1 MGKVGN
7 LFLTKDGSFSDG
19 EREFFNVGREFLYT
33 SCGPAAHAFLPL
45 RSTQARTSF
54 VGQVD
59 FASHKP
65 LRFRPSSLQT
75 PPALASPKGPYAAPP
90 QAPSVA
96 SRRRRYNTLDLAG
109 KIVCQGRPCPL
120 WIPPPRNRPV
130 SLDASPQRKPEHP
143 NCAPAFSAQ
152 RGASPLDTLCKRN
165 AVPLKSSCQRNRPV
179 SLDASLKEK

>member
-1 MGKVGN
+1 MRKVGN

-54 VGQVD
+54 VGQVG

-65 LRFRPSSLQT
+65 LRFRPSGLQI
-75 PPALASPKGPYAAPP
+75 PPVLASPKRPSAAPP

-96 SRRRRYNTLDLAG
+96 SRRRRYNTLDLAS
-109 KIVCQGRPCPL
+109 KIVCQRQ
-120 WIPPPRNRPV
+120 
-130 SLDASPQRKPEHP
+130 ASPALLWKPPGYRQHH
-143 NCAPAFSAQ
+143 FSA
-152 RGASPLDTLCKRN
+152 RERN
-165 AVPLKSSCQRNRPV
+165 VFCRYSFSTCATKSKIGFCGHEG
-179 SLDASLKEK
+179 K

>member
-1 MGKVGN
+1 MGN

-33 SCGPAAHAFLPL
+33 SCGLAAHAFLPL
-45 RSTQARTSF
+45 RSIQAHAASA
-54 VGQVD
+54 GQAG

-65 LRFRPSSLQT
+65 LRFRPIGLQT
-75 PPALASPKGPYAAPP
+75 PPVLASPKGPCAAPS

-96 SRRRRYNTLDLAG
+96 ARRRRYNTLDLAG

-120 WIPPPRNRPV
+120 WIPPPRNHPV
-130 SLDASPQRKPEHP
+130 SLDSSPQRRPEHP
-143 NCAPAFSAQ
+143 YYAPAFSAQ

>member
-1 MGKVGN
+1 MRKVGN

-54 VGQVD
+54 VGQVG

-75 PPALASPKGPYAAPP
+75 PPALALPKGPCAAPP

-96 SRRRRYNTLDLAG
+96 SRRRRYNTLDLAS

-120 WIPPPRNRPV
+120 WIPPPRNPGFFGFFPTEKTGAFQ
-130 SLDASPQRKPEHP
+130 SCSGLLCPKGSFPSGHP
-143 NCAPAFSAQ
+143 M
-152 RGASPLDTLCKRN
+152 
-165 AVPLKSSCQRNRPV
+165 
-179 SLDASLKEK
+179 